1 MGHWSWGASC
11 VRYSGRWFS
20 HSIYWLF
27 YVKFKNCTFWSRKIP
42 IKPGIS
48 YSENKKILQEWCKHV
63 KKLVTWLK
71 SDPISKIWHNLGFKN
86 KNIIMKHEFSSIQ
99 LHNHVWLFVTPWT
112 AVCKASLTITN
123 SQSLLKYTSIES
135 VMPSNHLIL
144 CHPLLLLPSILSGGQ
159 IGASASVLPVNIQG
173 WLSSGLT
180 GLISLLSK
188 GLSRVFS
195 SITVEKHQ
203 FFSTQSSS
211 GSNPHSHLY
220 IITGKTIALIMQAF
234 VGKVMSAF

>member
-1 MGHWSWGASC
+1 MGNWSWGVSC
-11 VRYSGRWFS
+11 VRYSGRWLG

-27 YVKFKNCTFWSRKIP
+27 YVKFKNWTFWSRKIP

-63 KKLVTWLK
+63 KLVTWLK
-71 SDPISKIWHNLGFKN
+71 SDPISKIWHNLSFKN

-112 AVCKASLTITN
+112 AVCKASLSITN

-159 IGASASVLPVNIQG
+159 IGASASVLPVHIQG

-195 SITVEKHQ
+195 NITVQKHQ